1 MKAIL
6 VPLRTGQN
14 NAHRFGYNMSIWTS
28 VRYDS
33 DDFINVAYSL
43 YGDKIRL
50 SYNDKTME
58 IDLDEAKKL
67 SKKLNISVVMAE
79 NS

>member
-1 MKAIL
+1 MPTDL
-6 VPLRTGQN
+6 VIT
-14 NAHRFGYNMSIWTS
+14 MSIWTS

-43 YGDKIRL
+43 YGDKIRF

-67 SKKLNISVVMAE
+67 VKKINIAVVMAE